1 MGALRARGEA
11 FCCARGA
18 GVRCVASM
26 IVLDTPRGPWHLVD
40 GAAKLEWRAAL
51 PGASVYDRCAHTLR
65 MARARRLPL
74 EDLLA
79 LALPASWTV
88 NSRAASPVFQR
99 WLQPAAREAWTA
111 LIGAL
116 AGGVGPWL
124 GMDAAHRDRVS
135 FLAGALVT
143 AGGDLCSLS
152 KALAL
157 LCPEGVPLMDDGA
170 LWMLLDAVPR
180 PTTADAPTGEVK
192 HLLPML
198 DAFARAVLTHE
209 DALIP
214 LARNHIVAVLDAPQ
228 TLDRLMWFDS
238 WGWRHTNAPRGPQW
252 REVRSEGRTAV
263 VKLPDV
269 PEGTEKHVALDA
281 EALGEGAWADPI
293 RAAFEG
299 A

>member
-1 MGALRARGEA
+1 ML
-11 FCCARGA
+11 
-18 GVRCVASM
+18 
-26 IVLDTPRGPWHLVD
+26 VLDTPHGPWHLVD
-40 GAAKLEWRAAL
+40 GAAKLEWRSAL

-74 EDLLA
+74 DELLA

-135 FLAGALVT
+135 FLAGALLA
-143 AGGDLCSLS
+143 AGGELCALS

-157 LCPEGVPLMDDGA
+157 MCPEGVPLMDDGA

-180 PTTADAPTGEVK
+180 PTTADSPSGELR

-198 DAFARAVLTHE
+198 DAFSTAVLTHE

-228 TLDRLMWFDS
+228 TLDRLIWFDS
-238 WGWRHTNAPRGPQW
+238 WGWRHTQRDRGPQW
-252 REVRSEGRTAV
+252 REVRAEGRRAV

-269 PEGTEKHVALDA
+269 PEGSARDAVLDA
-281 EALGEGAWADPI
+281 AAMGDGPWRAPI
-293 RAAFEG
+293 EAAFEG